1 MKRKMK
7 KLIYIFAALCLGLGI
22 TSCMPENLINDTDI
36 PRHQIENLKAVVGDE
51 EIALSWTIPE
61 GWEPTDYQITYNDAD
76 DVKQTI
82 LTGGKTAYTITGL
95 VNGKNYTFNVQ
106 AIYNKVISNV
116 VYVTVQPVTSRI
128 AVKSL
133 NFATDPDKEKKDQY
147 IQLTWEKPSDLVLNY
162 TLTYYPEM
170 NESDVKTVTVDKD
183 ATSYKIEGITNE
195 DNYIITLVANYPKGS
210 ASAAETK
217 VYFKIAYFVSQT
229 SGATGQ
235 VIRFQFNKE
244 TYPTATDITWKFPD
258 GSTVKG
264 ETADWTV
271 AGTGNKE
278 VILSATV
285 NGKEVVWPGIALTLR
300 QNILEATDFTIA
312 SGQKYN
318 GFKGSYPVFS
328 PDGMTLYDITFNK
341 VSVLY
346 AYDLATGNEKWR
358 YTPDNATGSYNPP
371 TVNPV
376 TGDIYYGTTT
386 AGEFYCVNPDGQLRW
401 KYSGAGSMQ
410 STSPAV
416 SADGNVLYIL
426 DKNGK
431 LAALHTADGSE
442 IWNVALGK
450 AGAAL
455 LIDGDNLLAAVQD
468 KAAAV
473 HFFNRHNGNKIAE
486 TLVADNAPTDI
497 SGFAVSD
504 NKKIAYMP
512 LKAGGMISID
522 LVNLTKIAELTFAG
536 NNVYAP
542 VVASNGYVIAGSKDG
557 CVYALSPDLKEV
569 KWKIAH
575 GGETPVSNA
584 FNYSH
589 ACADD
594 RGRVF
599 ITSGGNKNKVYVI
612 NAETGSVFSSES
624 YGESDAQKQ
633 MGGNNFNDGFLF
645 SGFIG
650 ASGDNGAL
658 VGQFIG
664 GNRKFWGGPGGD
676 ICGSCCVQSPL
687 L

>member
-1 MKRKMK
+1 MK
-7 KLIYIFAALCLGLGI
+7 KFIYIFAVLCLGLGI
-22 TSCMPENLINDTDI
+22 TSCMPETLINDTDT
-36 PRHQIENLKAVVGDE
+36 PRHQIENLKAVTGDE
-51 EIALSWTIPE
+51 EVTLSWTVPE
-61 GWEPTDYQITYNDAD
+61 GWEPTDYQITYNDANA
-76 DVKQTI
+76 VTQTI
-82 LTGGKTAYTITGL
+82 LTGGKTTYTITGL
-95 VNGKNYTFNVQ
+95 VNGTDYAFNVQ
-106 AIYNKVISNV
+106 AIYDKVISNV
-116 VYVTVQPVTSRI
+116 VEIKVKPVTSRI
-128 AVKSL
+128 PVKSL
-133 NFATDPDKEKKDQY
+133 GFVTDPDKEKKDQY

-170 NESDVKTVTVDKD
+170 NETDVKTVTVDKD

-195 DNYIITLVANYPKGS
+195 DNYIITLTANYPKG
-210 ASAAETK
+210 ASPATETK

-229 SGATGQ
+229 AGATGQ

-244 TYPTATDITWKFPD
+244 AYPTATDIKWQFP
-258 GSTVKG
+258 GGTTVEG
-264 ETADWTV
+264 ETAEWVV
-271 AGTGNKE
+271 AGTGIKE
-278 VILSATV
+278 VILSAVV
-285 NGKEVVWPGIALTLR
+285 NGKEVVWPGIELTLR
-300 QNILEATDFTIA
+300 QNILETTDFVIA

-328 PDGMTLYDITFNK
+328 PDGMTIYDITFNK

-346 AYDLATGNEKWR
+346 AYDLATGEEKWR
-358 YTPDNATGSYNPP
+358 YIPDNATASYNPL

-376 TGDIYYGTTT
+376 TGDIYYGTQT
-386 AGEFYCVNPDGQLRW
+386 AGEFYCVTPDGQLRW

-431 LAALHTADGSE
+431 LAALNTADGSE
-442 IWNVALGK
+442 IWTVALGK

-473 HFFNRHNGNKIAE
+473 HFLNRHNGSKIAE
-486 TLVADNAPTDI
+486 TLVTNNNPTDI

-504 NKKIAYMP
+504 DKKIAYMP
-512 LKAGGMISID
+512 LKAGGMLSID
-522 LVNLTKIAELTFAG
+522 LVNLTKVAELTFAG
-536 NNVYAP
+536 DNVYAP

-569 KWKIAH
+569 KWTIIH
-575 GGETPVSNA
+575 GGETPVKNA

-594 RGRVF
+594 QGRVF

-612 NAETGSVFSSES
+612 DAATGNVLSSES
-624 YGESDAQKQ
+624 YGDNDGQKQ
-633 MGGNNFNDGFLF
+633 MGGNNLNDGFLF
-645 SGFIG
+645 SGFVG
-650 ASGDNGAL
+650 ASGYNGAF
-658 VGQFIG
+658 VGQFVG

-676 ICGSCCVQSPL
+676 ICGSCCLQSQL

>member
-1 MKRKMK
+1 MK
-7 KLIYIFAALCLGLGI
+7 KFIYIFAVLCLGLGI
-22 TSCMPENLINDTDI
+22 TSCMPETLINDTDT
-36 PRHQIENLKAVVGDE
+36 PRHQIENLKAVTGDE
-51 EIALSWTIPE
+51 EVTLSWTVPE
-61 GWEPTDYQITYNDAD
+61 GWEPTDYQITYNDANA
-76 DVKQTI
+76 VTQTI
-82 LTGGKTAYTITGL
+82 LTGGKTTYTITGL
-95 VNGKNYTFNVQ
+95 VNGTDYAFNVQ
-106 AIYNKVISNV
+106 AIYDKVISNV
-116 VYVTVQPVTSRI
+116 VEIKVKPVTSRI
-128 AVKSL
+128 PVKSL
-133 NFATDPDKEKKDQY
+133 GFVTDPDKEKKDQY

-170 NESDVKTVTVDKD
+170 NETDVKTVTVDKD

-195 DNYIITLVANYPKGS
+195 DNYIITLTANYPKG
-210 ASAAETK
+210 ASPATETK

-229 SGATGQ
+229 AGATGQ

-244 TYPTATDITWKFPD
+244 AYPTATDIKWQFP
-258 GSTVKG
+258 GGTTVEG
-264 ETADWTV
+264 ETAEWVV
-271 AGTGNKE
+271 AGTGIKE
-278 VILSATV
+278 VILSAVV
-285 NGKEVVWPGIALTLR
+285 NGKEVVWPGIELTLR
-300 QNILEATDFTIA
+300 QNILETTDFVIA

-328 PDGMTLYDITFNK
+328 PDGMTIYDITFNK

-346 AYDLATGNEKWR
+346 AYDLATGEEKWR
-358 YTPDNATGSYNPP
+358 YIPDNATASYNPL

-376 TGDIYYGTTT
+376 SGDIYYGTQT
-386 AGEFYCVNPDGQLRW
+386 AGEFYCVTPDGQLRW

-431 LAALHTADGSE
+431 LAALNTADGSE
-442 IWNVALGK
+442 IWTVALGK

-473 HFFNRHNGNKIAE
+473 HFLNRHNGSKIAE
-486 TLVADNAPTDI
+486 TLVTNNNPTDI

-504 NKKIAYMP
+504 DKKIAYMP
-512 LKAGGMISID
+512 LKAGGMLSID
-522 LVNLTKIAELTFAG
+522 LVNLTKVAELTFAG
-536 NNVYAP
+536 DNVYAP

-569 KWKIAH
+569 KWTIIH
-575 GGETPVSNA
+575 GGETPVKNA

-594 RGRVF
+594 QGRVF

-612 NAETGSVFSSES
+612 DAATGNVLSSES
-624 YGESDAQKQ
+624 YGDNDGQKQ
-633 MGGNNFNDGFLF
+633 MGGNNLNDGFLF
-645 SGFIG
+645 SGFVG
-650 ASGDNGAL
+650 ASGYNGAF
-658 VGQFIG
+658 VGQFVG

-676 ICGSCCVQSPL
+676 ICGSCCLQSQL